1 MYNLNVQVHNS
12 DDSERPLI
20 QGVQKVTQ
28 PMEKCNIN
36 FIFYYYAYF
45 L

>member
-1 MYNLNVQVHNS
+1 MCTGLHYGVVYGLVWYI
-12 DDSERPLI
+12 L

-28 PMEKCNIN
+28 PLEKCNIN
-36 FIFYYYAYF
+36 FICYYYAYF